1 VFVLIGLQLPYV
13 MAELAPGTV
22 GGMSRMRLIEY
33 GVGFSL
39 VMIVVRMIWVYGET
53 YLAYA
58 ARRWWLKV
66 EATRPDP
73 RRVFVVGWAGM
84 RGVLSLA
91 AAITLPF
98 TLPSGQVF
106 AQRSM
111 IVFLVFCLILSTLV
125 MQGLTLPWLIR
136 RLGLADP
143 GRINFEEQEAR
154 RVLLLEAMVYLDR
167 ARTKDRGKA
176 TAIFDDVLAEYRR
189 RLDAVPAQRH
199 ESAAGVADFARRN
212 EVMREVVQV
221 ERAALIRLRD
231 EERIDDEVA
240 RVLQRELDLAESRTH
255 TGVTALD

>member
-1 VFVLIGLQLPYV
+1 
-13 MAELAPGTV
+13 M
-22 GGMSRMRLIEY
+22 
-33 GVGFSL
+33 
-39 VMIVVRMIWVYGET
+39 
-53 YLAYA
+53 
-58 ARRWWLKV
+58 
-66 EATRPDP
+66 
-73 RRVFVVGWAGM
+73 VGWAGM

-98 TLPSGQVF
+98 TLPGGQVF

-111 IVFLVFCLILSTLV
+111 IVFLAFCLILSTLV
-125 MQGLTLPWLIR
+125 LQGLTLPWLIR

-143 GRINFEEQEAR
+143 GRVNFEEQEAR
-154 RVLLLEAMVYLDR
+154 RVLLMEAMVYLDR
-167 ARTKDRGKA
+167 ARAKDRGKA
-176 TAIFDDVLAEYRR
+176 TAIFDDVQGEYRR

-199 ESAAGVADFARRN
+199 ESAAGVADFTRRN

-255 TGVTALD
+255 TG